1 MCEWGRIMGKPVLMD
16 FFAEWCGPCH
26 QQTPIIDELKKR
38 MGDQVDI
45 RKIDVGVDS
54 EQTRQYAAK
63 YDIQFVPT
71 LIIEKDGQLVRK
83 LVGVQDLGTLEGILT
98 PLVEQ

>member
-1 MCEWGRIMGKPVLMD
+1 MD

-26 QQTPIIDELKKR
+26 QQSPIIDELKAK

-54 EQTRQYAAK
+54 EETRRYAAQ

-71 LIIEKDGQLVRK
+71 LIIEKDGNLVRK
-83 LVGVQDLGTLEGILT
+83 LVGVQDLRTLENILK

>member
-1 MCEWGRIMGKPVLMD
+1 MGKPVLMD

-26 QQTPIIDELKKR
+26 QQTPIIDELKAK
-38 MGDQVDI
+38 MGDRVEI
-45 RKIDVGVDS
+45 LKIDVGVDS
-54 EQTRQYAAK
+54 EQTRKYAAK

-83 LVGVQDLGTLEGILT
+83 LVGVQNLGTLEGILT

>member
-1 MCEWGRIMGKPVLMD
+1 MGKPVLMD

-26 QQTPIIDELKKR
+26 QQSPIIDELKKR
-38 MGDQVDI
+38 MGDQVYI

-71 LIIEKDGQLVRK
+71 LVIEKDGVLVRK
-83 LVGVQDLGTLEGILT
+83 LVGVQDLKSLESILK
-98 PLVEQ
+98 PLVGQ

>member
-1 MCEWGRIMGKPVLMD
+1 MGYSLMGKPVLMD

-26 QQTPIIDELKKR
+26 QQSPIIDELKAK

-54 EQTRQYAAK
+54 EDTRRYAAQ

-71 LIIEKDGQLVRK
+71 LIIEKDGNLVRK
-83 LVGVQDLGTLEGILT
+83 LVGVQDLSTLENILK

>member
-1 MCEWGRIMGKPVLMD
+1 MGKPVLMD

-26 QQTPIIDELKKR
+26 QQTPNIDELKKR

-71 LIIEKDGQLVRK
+71 LVIEKDGVLVRK
-83 LVGVQDLGTLEGILT
+83 LVGVQDLKSLESILK
-98 PLVEQ
+98 PLVGQ

>member
-1 MCEWGRIMGKPVLMD
+1 MGYSVMGKPILMD

-26 QQTPIIDELKKR
+26 QQSPIIDELKKK

-45 RKIDVGVDS
+45 MKIDVGVDS

-71 LIIEKDGQLVRK
+71 LVIEKDGALIQK
-83 LVGVQDLGTLEGILT
+83 LVGVQDLAKLESILK
-98 PLVEQ
+98 PLV

>member
-1 MCEWGRIMGKPVLMD
+1 MGYSLMGKPILMD

-26 QQTPIIDELKKR
+26 QQSPIIDELKKR
-38 MGDQVDI
+38 MGDLVEI
-45 RKIDVGVDS
+45 KKIDVGVDS

-71 LIIEKDGQLVRK
+71 LIIEKDGKLVQK
-83 LVGVQDLGTLEGILT
+83 LVGVQDLKSLESILK
-98 PLVEQ
+98 PLVGQ

>member
-1 MCEWGRIMGKPVLMD
+1 MD

-26 QQTPIIDELKKR
+26 QQTPIIDELKAK

-45 RKIDVGVDS
+45 QKIDVGVDS
-54 EQTRQYAAK
+54 EQTRQYAAR

-71 LIIEKDGQLVRK
+71 LVIEKDGQLVRK
-83 LVGVQDLGTLEGILT
+83 LVGVQDLGTLENILK

>member
-1 MCEWGRIMGKPVLMD
+1 MGYSVMGKPILMD

-26 QQTPIIDELKKR
+26 QQSPIIDELKKK

-71 LIIEKDGQLVRK
+71 LVIEKDGKLVRK
-83 LVGVQDLGTLEGILT
+83 LVGVQDLGTLESILK

>member
-1 MCEWGRIMGKPVLMD
+1 MD

-26 QQTPIIDELKKR
+26 QQTPIIDELKAK
-38 MGDQVDI
+38 MGDRVDI

-71 LIIEKDGQLVRK
+71 LVIEKDGKLVRK
-83 LVGVQDLGTLEGILT
+83 LVGVQDLGTLEGILK

>member
-1 MCEWGRIMGKPVLMD
+1 MGYSFMGKPVLMD

-26 QQTPIIDELKKR
+26 QQSPIIDELKKR

-71 LIIEKDGQLVRK
+71 LIIEKDGVLVRK
-83 LVGVQDLGTLEGILT
+83 LVGVQDLKSLESILK
-98 PLVEQ
+98 PLVGQ

>member
-1 MCEWGRIMGKPVLMD
+1 MGKPVLMD

-26 QQTPIIDELKKR
+26 QQSPIIDELRKR
-38 MGDQVDI
+38 MGDRVEI
-45 RKIDVGVDS
+45 RKIDVGIDS

-71 LIIEKDGQLVRK
+71 LVIEKDGALIRK
-83 LVGVQDLGTLEGILT
+83 LVGVQSLETLESILK
-98 PLVEQ
+98 PLVGQ

>member
-1 MCEWGRIMGKPVLMD
+1 MGKPILMD

-26 QQTPIIDELKKR
+26 QQSPIIDELKKK

-45 RKIDVGVDS
+45 KKIDVGVDS

-71 LIIEKDGQLVRK
+71 LVIEKDGALIQK
-83 LVGVQDLGTLEGILT
+83 LVGVQDLAKLESILK
-98 PLVEQ
+98 PLV

>member
-1 MCEWGRIMGKPVLMD
+1 MGKPVLMD

-26 QQTPIIDELKKR
+26 QQSPIIDELKKR

-71 LIIEKDGQLVRK
+71 LVIEKDGVLVRK
-83 LVGVQDLGTLEGILT
+83 LVGVQDLKSLESILK
-98 PLVEQ
+98 PLVGQ

>member
-1 MCEWGRIMGKPVLMD
+1 MGKPILMD

-26 QQTPIIDELKKR
+26 QQSPIIDELKKK

-71 LIIEKDGQLVRK
+71 LVIEKDGALIQK
-83 LVGVQDLGTLEGILT
+83 LVGVQDLARLESILK
-98 PLVEQ
+98 PLV

>member
-1 MCEWGRIMGKPVLMD
+1 MD

-26 QQTPIIDELKKR
+26 QQTPIIDELKAK
-38 MGDQVDI
+38 MGDRVEIQ
-45 RKIDVGVDS
+45 KIDVGVDS
-54 EQTRQYAAK
+54 EQTRKYAAK

>member
-1 MCEWGRIMGKPVLMD
+1 MGKPVLMD

-26 QQTPIIDELKKR
+26 QQTPIIDELKAK
-38 MGDQVDI
+38 MGDGVDI
-45 RKIDVGVDS
+45 QKIDVGIDS

-83 LVGVQDLGTLEGILT
+83 LVGVQDLGTLEGILK

>member
-1 MCEWGRIMGKPVLMD
+1 MGYSLMGKPVLMD

-26 QQTPIIDELKKR
+26 QQTPIIDELKAK
-38 MGDQVDI
+38 MGDRVDI

-71 LIIEKDGQLVRK
+71 LVIEKDGQLVRK
-83 LVGVQDLGTLEGILT
+83 LVGVQDLGTLEGILK
-98 PLVEQ
+98 PLIEQ

>member
-1 MCEWGRIMGKPVLMD
+1 MGYSLMGKPVLMD

-26 QQTPIIDELKKR
+26 QQSPIIDELKAK
-38 MGDQVDI
+38 MGNQVDI

-54 EQTRQYAAK
+54 EETRRYAAQ

-71 LIIEKDGQLVRK
+71 LVIEKDGNLVRK
-83 LVGVQDLGTLEGILT
+83 LVGVQDLRTLENILK

>member
-1 MCEWGRIMGKPVLMD
+1 MGKPILMD

-26 QQTPIIDELKKR
+26 QQSPIIDELKKK

-71 LIIEKDGQLVRK
+71 LVIEKDGALIQK
-83 LVGVQDLGTLEGILT
+83 LVGVQDLAKLESILK
-98 PLVEQ
+98 PLV

>member
-1 MCEWGRIMGKPVLMD
+1 MD

-38 MGDQVDI
+38 MGDQVDVQ
-45 RKIDVGVDS
+45 KIDVGVDS

-71 LIIEKDGQLVRK
+71 LVIEKDGQLIRK
-83 LVGVQDLGTLEGILT
+83 LVGVQDIGTLESILK
-98 PLVEQ
+98 PLVE